1 MMGLIQ
7 QPGVIF
13 IGLAAIGVIAF
24 VVRRSRR

>member
-7 QPGVIF
+7 QPVAIF

-24 VVRRSRR
+24 VVRRFR